1 MPNNNAIFWRNLCKI
16 LRLCQDIV
24 LSIVS
29 RLIYHLVIWLSFVWS
44 FGNVLFFYP
53 LNQGFYKN
61 AKMHLCTESNIG
73 FGYVS
78 RFFDSHHTAQ
88 NAPC

>member
-29 RLIYHLVIWLSFVWS
+29 RLIYHLVIWLP
-44 FGNVLFFYP
+44 FGWLFGRVLFGD
-53 LNQGFYKN
+53 LGQIHSVICGIE
-61 AKMHLCTESNIG
+61 A
-73 FGYVS
+73 
-78 RFFDSHHTAQ
+78 
-88 NAPC
+88 

>member
-44 FGNVLFFYP
+44 FGNVLLGDLEQITNYRHILFIYLLYYMNVKF
-53 LNQGFYKN
+53 
-61 AKMHLCTESNIG
+61 
-73 FGYVS
+73 
-78 RFFDSHHTAQ
+78 
-88 NAPC
+88 

>member
-29 RLIYHLVIWLSFVWS
+29 RLIYHLVIWLNYTWLFGFLS
-44 FGNVLFFYP
+44 FGHLAMFY
-53 LNQGFYKN
+53 
-61 AKMHLCTESNIG
+61 SVI
-73 FGYVS
+73 
-78 RFFDSHHTAQ
+78 
-88 NAPC
+88 